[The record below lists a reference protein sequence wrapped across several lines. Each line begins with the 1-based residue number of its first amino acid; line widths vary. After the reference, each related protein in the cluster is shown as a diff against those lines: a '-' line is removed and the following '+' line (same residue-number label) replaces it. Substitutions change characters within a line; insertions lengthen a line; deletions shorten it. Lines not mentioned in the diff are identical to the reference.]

1 MTKILHMD
9 FVYCKVPAAPL
20 RKEAAHRSEMVSQLL
35 FGETAEILAQSGL
48 FTQLRC
54 RYDGY
59 EGWCQTSQLCKIG
72 AAEVENQLPLLSGD
86 WDSLIEYQ
94 QHPMHIP
101 MGASLG
107 LWLGD
112 KKYSAPE
119 SVKMTGTVCD
129 PATTV
134 FSPEAIRERAF
145 QYLNTPYLWGGR
157 SVYGIDCSGFAQQV
171 YRFFHRPLPRDAWQ
185 QAGIGEV
192 VGFLQ
197 ESVCGDLAFFDNEEG
212 KITHVGILLGT
223 DTLIHSS
230 GQVRVDRIDTQG
242 ILNAE
247 TGERTHRLRIIKRY
261 VN

>member
-1 MTKILHMD
+1 MD

-35 FGETAEILAQSGL
+35 FGETAEILAKSGL

-59 EGWCQTSQLCKIG
+59 EGWCQTSQLCAIG
-72 AAEVENQLPLLSGD
+72 SNEVEKQQPLISGD

-101 MGASLG
+101 IGSSLG

-112 KKYSAPE
+112 DKPTTPE
-119 SVKMTGTVCD
+119 SVKMMGTVWD
-129 PATTV
+129 PANMV
-134 FSPEAIRERAF
+134 FSPEAIQERAF
-145 QYLNTPYLWGGR
+145 QYLNAPYLWGGR

-171 YRFFHRPLPRDAWQ
+171 YRFFHLPLPRDAWQ
-185 QAGIGEV
+185 QAGKGEV

-197 ESVCGDLAFFDNEEG
+197 EAVCGDLAFFDNEEG
-212 KITHVGILLGT
+212 WITHVGILLGT
-223 DTLIHSS
+223 DTLIHAS

-242 ILNAE
+242 ILNTE
-247 TGERTHRLRIIKRY
+247 TGERMHRLRIIKRY
-261 VN
+261 GN